1 MVTGGGSAPRR
12 EPDLPYNG
20 LALDRAAGRRGSAA
34 WRRGVAERPGS
45 LVIPMWRDKCLVSG
59 AGRELVTMAVADW
72 PGLDGDR
79 VGDAAM
85 LVFLGLDGEA
95 GLFAADLSGLEEA
108 AALRL
113 AGADAVADTRSLF
126 GGLSAQRAAALAYA
140 RGLLRWHRDQR
151 CCGACGAPAQIQAGG
166 HERACTGAGC
176 GRLLFPRIEPA
187 VIVVVETPGPPPRCL
202 LGRHSGAAADAY
214 ALIAGFVDIG
224 ESLEDA
230 VRREVGEETG
240 VGVGEV
246 RYAGSQAWPF
256 PAGLMVGFRARATG
270 EAIAVDHDELADARW
285 FSRPELAAHRAARPR
300 THGDSIGTALLDAWL
315 AEGG

>member
-1 MVTGGGSAPRR
+1 MVKDGGPALRR
-12 EPDLPYNG
+12 GPDLPYNG
-20 LALDRAAGRRGSAA
+20 LTLDRAAGRRGDAA
-34 WRRGVAERPGS
+34 WRRDVQDRPGS
-45 LVIPMWRDKCLVSG
+45 LVIPLWRDKCLVSG
-59 AGRELVTMAVADW
+59 AGRELVTMAATDF
-72 PGLDGDR
+72 PGPAGDR
-79 VGDAAM
+79 GGDAAM
-85 LVFLGLDGEA
+85 LVFLGLDGED
-95 GLFAADLSGLEEA
+95 GLFAVDLSALDQA

-113 AGADAVADTRSLF
+113 AGASAVADTRSLF
-126 GGLSAQRAAALAYA
+126 GVLSAQRAAALAYA

-151 CCGACGAPAQIQAGG
+151 CCGVCGAPAQIQAGG

-176 GRLLFPRIEPA
+176 GRLLFPRLEPA
-187 VIVVVETPGPPPRCL
+187 VIVVVEAPGPPPRCL
-202 LGRHSGAAADAY
+202 LGRPAGAAADAY

-240 VGVGEV
+240 IGIGEV

-256 PAGLMVGFRARATG
+256 PAGLMVGFRARATS
-270 EAIAVDHDELADARW
+270 EAIAVDQEELADARW

-300 THGDSIGTALLDAWL
+300 THGDSIGTVLLDAWL